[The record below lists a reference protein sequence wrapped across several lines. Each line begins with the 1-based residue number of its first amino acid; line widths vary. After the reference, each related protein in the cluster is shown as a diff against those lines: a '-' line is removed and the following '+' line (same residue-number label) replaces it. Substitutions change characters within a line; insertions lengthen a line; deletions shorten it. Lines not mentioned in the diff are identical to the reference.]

1 MRAMSGKEII
11 SFCLAAF
18 TCFSIGGFYRLD
30 LIRYDQNDI
39 QIAPP
44 IAPHWLIRNASGVRN
59 NLLEPEVNVESSS
72 HLQNETLQSENRP
85 LCYRQVQ
92 IWKGSTSPQIPEKSK
107 CPGLE
112 CGISFVQ
119 DKSYK
124 TMVKSDAIV
133 FYHRSHWDWTEMQR
147 RRPLNQ
153 AWVFYS
159 LESPRHTGG
168 NAVPPSKYDRI
179 YNYTISYRP
188 SSTIL
193 GPYGLY
199 DKTLPQI
206 SSHGNRNWA
215 KEKTGLVAWAASNC
229 GTGSWRRY
237 EFVKKLAKH
246 VSVDM
251 YGGCGNIK
259 CPKNSDDCWKRI
271 RSHKFYLAVENSECR
286 DYITEKFWWNSL
298 LHDIVPIV
306 YGPPREDYER
316 VAPPNSF
323 IHLQDFKN
331 FGELVDYIHLLD
343 SNDTLYNSYFEWK
356 RDGSIRRMAKSNILI
371 APFMCKVVA
380 KVLDHEKK
388 LTGRYKGEY
397 QGEEKEHPSIH
408 DFWSNSCIKPTG
420 FPHNF

>member
-306 YGPPREDYER
+306 YGPDMERQREPPDAGKIPMPR
-316 VAPPNSF
+316 A
-323 IHLQDFKN
+323 
-331 FGELVDYIHLLD
+331 
-343 SNDTLYNSYFEWK
+343 
-356 RDGSIRRMAKSNILI
+356 
-371 APFMCKVVA
+371 
-380 KVLDHEKK
+380 
-388 LTGRYKGEY
+388 
-397 QGEEKEHPSIH
+397 
-408 DFWSNSCIKPTG
+408 
-420 FPHNF
+420 